1 MKNKI
6 IFLSLIL
13 LLLSSFVIAQK
24 PKMNTK
30 TNKQQFKKD
39 IIDKAVMADKVRKE
53 FLHAWLGYKKYA
65 WGYDA
70 LQPLSK
76 KGHNWYAHSLLMT
89 PVDAL
94 DGLLIMGLK
103 QEAAD
108 AEKIIIDSLKF
119 DYDME
124 VQNFEISIRIMGG
137 LISSY
142 ELSGNQKLL
151 DLATD
156 LGNRL
161 MRAFES
167 PTGMP
172 YRYVNLM
179 TGKTKGNISNPAEI
193 GTYIIEYGILSKYT
207 DNPVYF
213 ETAKKAMLAL
223 YKLRS
228 NINLTGAGINVETGE
243 WTNTE
248 SHVSG
253 CIDSYLEYMLKSAV
267 LFNDKEMQQSWD
279 TSLVAINKY
288 LADDLPSGRWYGHSD
303 MNSGKRTATLYG
315 SLDAFFAACLAMG
328 GDLEHAKSL
337 QASNYKMFM
346 LHGIEPEE
354 LNYASMK
361 TTNDSYILRPE
372 NLESAY
378 YLYNYTKD
386 EEYIRQGC
394 DMFNNIVKYCR
405 TPDAYAALKN
415 IKTKEKRD
423 YMESFFLAETL
434 KYAFLLFDDNH
445 SLDFNKVIFNTEAHP
460 YKR

>member
-1 MKNKI
+1 MKSKLI
-6 IFLSLIL
+6 IFSLIFI
-13 LLLSSFVIAQK
+13 LLSSIVSAQK
-24 PKMNTK
+24 PKLTGKRNM
-30 TNKQQFKKD
+30 QQSKKD
-39 IIDKAVMADKVRKE
+39 FFDKAGMADKVRNE
-53 FLHAWLGYKKYA
+53 FLHAWMGYKKYA

-94 DGLLIMGLK
+94 DGLLIMDLK
-103 QEAAD
+103 EEAAN
-108 AEKIIIDSLKF
+108 AEKIIIDSLRF
-119 DYDME
+119 DYDMD
-124 VQNFEISIRIMGG
+124 VQNFEISIRILGG

-142 ELSGNQKLL
+142 ELSGNKKLL

-161 MRAFES
+161 IKSFDS

-193 GTYIIEYGILSKYT
+193 GTYIVEYGILSKHT
-207 DNPVYF
+207 GNPVYF

-223 YKLRS
+223 YQLRS
-228 NINLTGAGINVETGE
+228 KINLTGSGMNVETGQ
-243 WTNTE
+243 WTATE
-248 SHVSG
+248 SHISG
-253 CIDSYLEYMLKSAV
+253 CIDSYLEYLLKAAV
-267 LFNDKEMQQSWD
+267 LFNDKEMQQAWD
-279 TSLVAINKY
+279 ASLIAVNKY

-303 MNSGKRTATLYG
+303 MNTGKRTATLYG

-328 GDLEHAKSL
+328 GEIDDAKKL
-337 QASNYKMFM
+337 QLSNYKMFM

-354 LNYASMK
+354 LNYANMEI
-361 TTNDSYILRPE
+361 TNAGYILRPE
-372 NLESAY
+372 SLESTY

-386 EEYIRQGC
+386 EEYLRQGR

-415 IKTKEKRD
+415 VKTKEKRD

-460 YKR
+460 YRR